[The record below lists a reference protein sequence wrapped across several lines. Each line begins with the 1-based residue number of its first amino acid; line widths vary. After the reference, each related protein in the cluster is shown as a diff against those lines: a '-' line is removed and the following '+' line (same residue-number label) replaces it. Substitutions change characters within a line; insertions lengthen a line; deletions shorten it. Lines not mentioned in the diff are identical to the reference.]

1 MLIFVLNI
9 IFYNYLTKAF
19 TLIVVKSSVKKKGV
33 FQMPKRG
40 ENIHKRKDGRWE
52 GRYIKDRDFA
62 GRAIYK
68 SVYGKSY
75 LEVKHKLNEII
86 KNPSLPDLDS
96 YKEYQFK
103 DVLSMWLQANK
114 MNFKGATENKYQHLI
129 NTHIVPDLGELKI
142 SKMTAKTINSF
153 IESKLQNGR
162 VKNNE
167 SLSNSYVRSMMLI
180 INSAIQFAVD
190 EHMCGPLSGKIS
202 KPKLEK
208 NEITI
213 FTPLEQKRLEVSCQS
228 NFDCTK
234 LGVLLSLYAGL
245 RIGEVCAL
253 KWSDIDL
260 NDRLIHVRS
269 TIARVMSND
278 SSQKSV
284 FIIDKPKTE
293 ASIRDIPIS
302 SVLLPYLIEMNR
314 KSNSKYVISNK
325 TEFLNVRTY
334 EYRYKKLLKSA
345 GLPSINYHAL
355 RHSFATRCIEKGV
368 DAKSLSE
375 MLGHAN
381 VATTLNTYVHSS
393 IELKRAQIEKLS
405 SFSA

>member
-1 MLIFVLNI
+1 
-9 IFYNYLTKAF
+9 
-19 TLIVVKSSVKKKGV
+19 
-33 FQMPKRG
+33 MPKRG

-52 GRYIKDRDFA
+52 GRYIKDRDLS

-75 LEVKHKLNEII
+75 AEVKCKLTETI
-86 KNPSLPDLDS
+86 KNPSLPNLNS
-96 YKEYQFK
+96 YKEYLFK
-103 DVLSMWLQANK
+103 DVLLMWLQANK
-114 MNFKGATENKYQHLI
+114 MSFKGATENKYQYLI
-129 NTHIVPDLGELKI
+129 DTHIIPDLGEIKI
-142 SKMTAKTINSF
+142 SRITAKTINSF
-153 IESKLQNGR
+153 LENKLQNGG
-162 VKNNE
+162 VKNNG
-167 SLSNSYVRSMMLI
+167 SLSSSYVRSMMLI
-180 INSAIQFAVD
+180 INSAIQFAID
-190 EHMCGPLSGKIS
+190 EHMCNPLNGMIS
-202 KPKLEK
+202 KPKMEK

-213 FTPLEQKRLEVSCQS
+213 LTPLEQKRLELSCQDDI
-228 NFDCTK
+228 NCTK

-260 NDRLIHVRS
+260 NARIIHVRS
-269 TIARVMSND
+269 TVARVISND
-278 SSQKSV
+278 STRKSV

-302 SVLLPYLIEMNR
+302 SILLPYLIEINR

-325 TEFLNVRTY
+325 TVFLNLRTY
-334 EYRYKKLLKSA
+334 EYRYKKLLKGA

-368 DAKSLSE
+368 DVKSLSE
-375 MLGHAN
+375 ILGHAN

-393 IELKRAQIEKLS
+393 MELKRAQIEKLS